1 MEPIYEKWLQ
11 NPGPERGYAV
21 YSFAVLGRNLRDIPF
36 AFHADAPQREEIRE
50 RIEEIMQKGKDRSY
64 LTKDKLQLLRRNPG
78 ATSGKYKLAFAEF
91 RNETWPEFKAEVKE
105 KIKEKLEEREEK

>member
-1 MEPIYEKWLQ
+1 MIADEAQQRIEQAQQQKEEIRARITDEKQLKKKEQ
-11 NPGPERGYAV
+11 ALV
-21 YSFAVLGRNLRDIPF
+21 
-36 AFHADAPQREEIRE
+36 QREEIRE

-105 KIKEKLEEREEK
+105 KIKEKLEEKLEEREEK

>member
-1 MEPIYEKWLQ
+1 M
-11 NPGPERGYAV
+11 
-21 YSFAVLGRNLRDIPF
+21 
-36 AFHADAPQREEIRE
+36 
-50 RIEEIMQKGKDRSY
+50 
-64 LTKDKLQLLRRNPG
+64 LQLLRRNPG